1 MNYPF
6 KIYVRDTK
14 MAFITGITL
23 MKNEKIWIEE
33 SPRIEDIKRLDKT
46 EAVRM

>member
-1 MNYPF
+1 
-6 KIYVRDTK
+6 

-33 SPRIEDIKRLDKT
+33 SPRIEDMKKRQD
-46 EAVRM
+46 RIRHRQ